1 MKKTLFVFLIL
12 NTVFGVTHNVP
23 ADFSEIQLA
32 IDSAVEGDTILV
44 APGTYYENLYI
55 DTNLIIH
62 STDGPEETIIDG
74 SGIDRVVYFYIHV
87 DNSTEFSG
95 FTIINGYVNAENWD
109 APPEGYGGGL
119 LCAGATPELS
129 DLIISN
135 NYGRK
140 GGGLA
145 FYYTYYYENYANIN
159 NVQVRNNESVWDA
172 VYITTHARV
181 NIVNCVISENTSTMP
196 SGGIEIRND
205 SRATVVNTII
215 FNNAGNI
222 TYPIIFDEDNE
233 SNILTITY
241 SDIEGGE
248 AGVNTHNNGVLNWLE
263 GNIDAD
269 PMLDDEYHLMT
280 GSPCIDAGTAYFEW
294 GEFLLDLG
302 PDDYL
307 GLAPDIGVYEFV
319 GLLGD
324 LNADGDINVTD
335 IVLLVDIILTEP
347 GTPYEMWAADYNED
361 GLVNVSDIVQIVFV
375 ILNPPGRTMTVST
388 TANYQLTENEFVLT
402 VDGAVAG
409 IQLTTSGGY
418 LITDN
423 YLPNGW
429 EFHENGMTVLA
440 FSLDGTSINS
450 GPLFSYGGNLEIV
463 EIIITDWNGNNVAT
477 LTPNQFTL
485 HPAYPNPF
493 NPMTNLSYD
502 LPEDTDLTI
511 AIYDLQGRMVE
522 ELANG
527 HVSSGSYKVTWQAD
541 NQPSGMYF
549 VQMVT
554 GATVQT
560 QKIILLK

>member
-1 MKKTLFVFLIL
+1 MC
-12 NTVFGVTHNVP
+12 
-23 ADFSEIQLA
+23 
-32 IDSAVEGDTILV
+32 
-44 APGTYYENLYI
+44 
-55 DTNLIIH
+55 
-62 STDGPEETIIDG
+62 
-74 SGIDRVVYFYIHV
+74 
-87 DNSTEFSG
+87 NSKVN
-95 FTIINGYVNAENWD
+95 IINCTIVNNSVT
-109 APPEGYGGGL
+109 APYGGQIEL
-119 LCAGATPELS
+119 DAASQATL
-129 DLIISN
+129 
-135 NYGRK
+135 
-140 GGGLA
+140 
-145 FYYTYYYENYANIN
+145 
-159 NVQVRNNESVWDA
+159 
-172 VYITTHARV
+172 
-181 NIVNCVISENTSTMP
+181 
-196 SGGIEIRND
+196 
-205 SRATVVNTII
+205 VNTIVYGDMNGAEQQVVI
-215 FNNAGNI
+215 QGLNDPG
-222 TYPIIFDEDNE
+222 E
-233 SNILTITY
+233 LTIAY
-241 SDIEGGE
+241 SNIEGGE
-248 AGVNTHNNGVLNWLE
+248 AGVNTNDNGVLNWLD

-302 PDDYL
+302 PEDYL
-307 GLAPDIGVYEFV
+307 GEAPDIGVYEFV